1 MKEEEVENN
10 GVTRGGNSG
19 FQIWVVKLR
28 RNYNRLSLYAHK
40 LQSRMGAVEEET
52 TEQEM
57 AVEEDGDEYGLRR
70 GFRSKYLLKE
80 RSLVD
85 SRLDDII
92 SNGCV
97 SDPSSVNRIRSIMYS
112 ISKKGITALLGKR
125 CFSFNV
131 RCLY

>member
-1 MKEEEVENN
+1 
-10 GVTRGGNSG
+10 
-19 FQIWVVKLR
+19 
-28 RNYNRLSLYAHK
+28 
-40 LQSRMGAVEEET
+40 MGAVEEET

-97 SDPSSVNRIRSIMYS
+97 SDPSSVNRIRSIVIQFSSVHYLFRDCFFMTCDQS
-112 ISKKGITALLGKR
+112 LL
-125 CFSFNV
+125 
-131 RCLY
+131 